1 MSAKRHDL
9 SDSERQFV
17 AEYLID
23 RNGVRAYR
31 AVHGQDVGYFVAGQ
45 MAHRWLKKAKIRAE
59 IDAADAAL
67 RRRCRVSADRVV
79 REIAAVAF
87 ADIGD
92 HLDYA
97 ADGLPQMKPGRAVS
111 ATARKSLKK
120 IKIKKRRIRSKDND
134 ADGIIEEVEEAE
146 IELHDKLAALDK
158 LAKHLGLFKDEPAIV
173 AMLRQLP
180 PDLRAQVAAALGLET
195 FGISERP
202 ADPAPA
208 PVPPSTAE
216 PPPDEPPPAGG

>member
-1 MSAKRHDL
+1 MAGKPKAL
-9 SDSERQFV
+9 SDAERRFV
-17 AEYLID
+17 EEYLID
-23 RNGVRAYR
+23 RNGVRSYRVAYGETQSYSAAANAAWKLLR
-31 AVHGQDVGYFVAGQ
+31 KSH
-45 MAHRWLKKAKIRAE
+45 IRAE

-158 LAKHLGLFKDEPAIV
+158 LAKHLGLFKDEPALV
-173 AMLRQLP
+173 ALLRQLP
-180 PDLRAQVAAALGLET
+180 PDLRAQVAAAMGLGT
-195 FGISERP
+195 FGNSEHP
-202 ADPAPA
+202 PAP
-208 PVPPSTAE
+208 PPTAE
-216 PPPDEPPPAGG
+216 PPPVEPPPAGG